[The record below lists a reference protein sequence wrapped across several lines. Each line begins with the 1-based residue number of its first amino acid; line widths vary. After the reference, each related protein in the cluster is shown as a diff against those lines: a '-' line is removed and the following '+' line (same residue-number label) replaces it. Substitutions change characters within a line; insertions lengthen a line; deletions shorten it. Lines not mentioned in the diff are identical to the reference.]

1 MHGAKMSNIKR
12 FSVIYS
18 LTGAEKDAMQKAKD
32 ICVEQTIE
40 FPVDLV
46 KNEYIKSN
54 IVGRVESFKKSGK
67 KHIAEISYLN
77 DTAGGEFTQFLNVV
91 FGNSSIK
98 PGIRVEKIIPSK
110 EIFNIVKGPR
120 FGAAGI
126 RGLTGVYNR
135 PLLCSALKPMGL
147 SVKEL
152 ADMAYKFALG
162 GIDIIKD
169 DHGLANQPFSP
180 FEKRVEAVCKAVKKA
195 NRETGNKTLYAP
207 NITTDA
213 FNTVKRAKFA
223 KLSGA
228 GCLIISPGLAGLETM
243 RAIAEDASI
252 SLPLFY
258 HPAFH
263 GSYVV
268 NKDSGISH
276 YALFGQLMRLNGAD
290 AVIFPNY
297 GGRFS
302 FSKDEC
308 AQVAAGCRDVFGG
321 LKPILPGPGG
331 GMTMR
336 RIPEIKKFYGA
347 DAVFLMGGG
356 LFAEGPDITANC
368 KKFREL
374 VG

>member
-1 MHGAKMSNIKR
+1 VSEDKR
-12 FSVIYS
+12 FSVLYS
-18 LTGAEKDAMQKAKD
+18 LTGTEKEALQKAKE

-40 FPVDLV
+40 FPVELV
-46 KNEYIKSN
+46 KSNYIKNN
-54 IVGRVESFKKSGK
+54 ITGRIESFKKSGK
-67 KHIAEISYLN
+67 KHTAEISYLN
-77 DTAGGEFTQFLNVV
+77 EAAGGEFTQFLNVV

-110 EIFNIVKGPR
+110 AIFNIVRGPR

-126 RGLTGVYNR
+126 RKLTGVYSR

-180 FEKRVEAVCKAVKKA
+180 FEKRVEAVCKAVKRADK
-195 NRETGNKTLYAP
+195 ETGNKTLYAP
-207 NITTDA
+207 NITADGI
-213 FNTVKRAKFA
+213 NTFKRARFA

-228 GCLIISPGLAGLETM
+228 GSLIISPGLAGLETM
-243 RAIAEDASI
+243 RLIAKDASAA
-252 SLPLFY
+252 LPIFY

-263 GSYVV
+263 GPYVI

-276 YALFGQLMRLNGAD
+276 YAFFGQLMRLNGAD

-308 AQVAAGCRDVFGG
+308 ASLAAGCRDDLGG

-331 GMTMR
+331 GMTMQR
-336 RIPEIKKFYGA
+336 MPEIKKFYGN

-356 LFAEGPDITANC
+356 LFAAGPDITANC
-368 KKFREL
+368 KKFREH
-374 VG
+374 VS